1 MMSLLQELNANQ
13 LRANTTR
20 GFPDTRARQHLEHT
34 CRVTKMI
41 VVPLQARN
49 EVMFKF
55 QIETTEASVYQ
66 GALVFGNLTFMDPKT
81 LDDPSNIPDDWI
93 ELKISSDSSVY
104 VDQPLKLNLNNL
116 RAKCGCLDFY
126 WRFARFNKRDKSL
139 YGRVPP
145 KYYPTTNR
153 PSVNPMRVS
162 GLCKH
167 LLACARHLTQ
177 ENFLS

>member
-1 MMSLLQELNANQ
+1 MDLLQELNSNQ
-13 LRANTTR
+13 LQQNTVR

-34 CRVTKMI
+34 CNVSKMVI
-41 VVPLQARN
+41 VPLQARR

-55 QIETTEASVYQ
+55 QVNTTEASVYQ
-66 GALVFGNLTFMDPKT
+66 CVLVFGDITFVDVSTAPDGKPQ
-81 LDDPSNIPDDWI
+81 PSWV
-93 ELKISSDSSVY
+93 ELKISDESSVY
-104 VDQPLKLNLNNL
+104 IDRPIRWNLNNT

-145 KYYPTTNR
+145 KYHATGGR
-153 PSVNPMRVS
+153 PPVNPMRVS

-167 LLACARHLTQ
+167 LLACTTYLTHQ
-177 ENFLS
+177 NFLN